1 MANANIELPIRW
13 PLSAFTIFTTRVI
26 GTESLNF
33 WFIWF
38 FCVYKLPVND
48 MMMMCVCVQRSNA
61 LQIKLFAS
69 CDRMNVREAKT
80 NEEAEERQKKCI
92 MIETERETK
101 RRRRKAET
109 SSSGRILQWLVRN
122 GEGYW
127 NDSHN
132 QSSIAVV
139 DFDVDAIW
147 VDTTAAIC
155 VESVANMTSTFS
167 SFRSGLSRCSMCQL
181 KNDNNVSTNRGKR
194 RQHL

>member
-13 PLSAFTIFTTRVI
+13 PLSAFTISTTRVI

-33 WFIWF
+33 WYLFGF

-48 MMMMCVCVQRSNA
+48 IMMMCVCSTLKRTSDQAVCLLRSHECERSRN
-61 LQIKLFAS
+61 KWRS
-69 CDRMNVREAKT
+69 WK
-80 NEEAEERQKKCI
+80 RQKKCI
-92 MIETERETK
+92 MIEIERETK

-122 GEGYW
+122 GEGHW

-139 DFDVDAIW
+139 DLTLMLYELILQRLFASRAFQTWHRHFPHFDLGFLGVQ
-147 VDTTAAIC
+147 C
-155 VESVANMTSTFS
+155 VN
-167 SFRSGLSRCSMCQL
+167 
-181 KNDNNVSTNRGKR
+181 
-194 RQHL
+194 